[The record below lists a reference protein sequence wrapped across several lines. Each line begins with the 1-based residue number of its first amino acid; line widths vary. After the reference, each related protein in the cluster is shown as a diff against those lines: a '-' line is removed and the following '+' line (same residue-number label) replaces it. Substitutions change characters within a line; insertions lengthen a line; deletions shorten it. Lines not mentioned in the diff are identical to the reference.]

1 MTDISEVRRHAD
13 AVLAMIKEDQGT
25 GQIPADVSSLDE
37 LDNHVDIEDYYRRI
51 RLPAGDHDAAAL
63 RWAVGEEIGRRL
75 AAAQS
80 GPWHV
85 IWRRPDG
92 RTQDIGKTVGY
103 ATQAEAQAI
112 GREHLNA
119 HGGGF
124 HLRRA

>member
-1 MTDISEVRRHAD
+1 MTDINEVRRHVD
-13 AVLAMIKEDQGT
+13 AVMSMIKEDQGT
-25 GQIPADVSSLDE
+25 GQVPPDVSSLDE
-37 LDNHVDIEDYYRRI
+37 LDNYVDIDDYYRRI
-51 RLPAGDHDAAAL
+51 RIPSADHDAAEL
-63 RWAVGEEIGRRL
+63 RNAVGEEIGRRL
-75 AAAQS
+75 AAAQG

-92 RTQDIGKTVGY
+92 GTQDIGRTVGY

-112 GREHLNA
+112 GREHLHA

>member
-1 MTDISEVRRHAD
+1 MTDAPEVAQHAD
-13 AVLAMIKEDQGT
+13 AVIAMIKEDQRT

-37 LDNHVDIEDYYRRI
+37 LDDYVDIEDYYRRI
-51 RLPAGDHDAAAL
+51 PLPVGEHDATAMRHAI
-63 RWAVGEEIGRRL
+63 GDEIGRRL
-75 AAAQS
+75 AAGQG

-92 RTQDIGKTVGY
+92 QTQDIGKTVGY

-112 GREHLNA
+112 GREHLTV

-124 HLRRA
+124 HLDRA